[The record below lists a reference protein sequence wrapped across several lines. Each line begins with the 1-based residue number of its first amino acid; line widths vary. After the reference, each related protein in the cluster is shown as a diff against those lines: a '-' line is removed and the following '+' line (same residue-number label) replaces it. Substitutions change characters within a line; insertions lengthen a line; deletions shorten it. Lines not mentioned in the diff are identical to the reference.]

1 MYENFL
7 RFQHAIFTIIIDTA
21 WKGPLEMLYTEAIE
35 QIDIK
40 IFQSEDHLISQHLYF
55 ARLNGRW
62 VSNSISSFINNKI

>member
-1 MYENFL
+1 
-7 RFQHAIFTIIIDTA
+7 
-21 WKGPLEMLYTEAIE
+21 MLYTEAIE